1 LTKQEQEALLKRRDR
16 IIKHYE
22 DRIARLGE
30 PVVLFTL

>member
-1 LTKQEQEALLKRRDR
+1 LLARRDK
-16 IIKHYE
+16 IIKLYD